1 MRRALFCCLL
11 GILANGLG
19 SELEVTQCPTALETL
34 KATAV
39 TSCLTRLLCMFLMPC
54 WVLRCLLQDSV
65 SVPGTSCVDAVSP
78 LTATQGEFPSCTYT
92 QMRWVR
98 LSPTTSSAEV
108 PEVTSGLNL
117 PCVLKHLWVLV
128 WSRPELEE
136 ISVEVSYCPSGVL
149 AGCDDIPL
157 KTLPRVLCGS
167 MLLHPHPDWALF
179 Q

>member
-1 MRRALFCCLL
+1 MLNSPRDPESHCHQLSHPAVVDVFNAALGAEVPLAGQHQHPWDKLCGCTRAV
-11 GILANGLG
+11 G
-19 SELEVTQCPTALETL
+19 
-34 KATAV
+34 
-39 TSCLTRLLCMFLMPC
+39 
-54 WVLRCLLQDSV
+54 
-65 SVPGTSCVDAVSP
+65 P
-78 LTATQGEFPSCTYT
+78 LTAAQGEFPRYAYT

-98 LSPTTSSAEV
+98 LSPPTSSAEV

-117 PCVLKHLWVLV
+117 SFVLKHLWVLL
-128 WSRPELEE
+128 WSQPELEE
-136 ISVEVSYCPSGVL
+136 IFVEVSCCPSGAL